1 MAGIKVPAPPIE
13 PWAAEARTFEL
24 KRAQLLQRYQGQFV
38 ALYRGRVIG
47 HGLDDE
53 KLAMK
58 LYERVGDVPFYIVRV
73 ERQPSVFE
81 LPSPEVV
88 R

>member
-1 MAGIKVPAPPIE
+1 MARVKAPAPSIE
-13 PWAAEARTFEL
+13 PWAAEARTFER
-24 KRAQLLQRYQGQFV
+24 KRTQILQRYQGQFV

-53 KLAMK
+53 KLAMR

-73 ERQPSVFE
+73 ERQPAVFE
-81 LPSPEVV
+81 LPSPEVAG
-88 R
+88 